1 MNQDKN
7 QMESSDPDHARA
19 EDKTDFLAEADA
31 PQQGLVAEFV
41 EFLRFNKKWWLTPIL
56 VVLGLIAGL
65 VILTSTGGAPFI
77 YALF

>member
-1 MNQDKN
+1 MNQDKD

-19 EDKTDFLAEADA
+19 KNKTDFLAEADA

>member
-1 MNQDKN
+1 MNQDN
-7 QMESSDPDHARA
+7 EHAPRDDDPVASNEPESG
-19 EDKTDFLAEADA
+19 FLADADA

-41 EFLRFNKKWWLTPIL
+41 DFLRYNKKWWLTPIL

-65 VILTSTGGAPFI
+65 VILTTTSAAPFI